1 MIPELVLSTA
11 EVSAFDSDTTG
22 ISFIVPDSLTTG
34 LDSLTGGVASSSADD
49 ETNVSGRVASLDSGT
64 DESGMLS
71 ASSRELSGGIGEL
84 TGSAGTHSTGV
95 VLSKPPP
102 EVVSFGSPFPAP
114 QDMAIII
121 KKETSIIE
129 MIFFIK

>member
-1 MIPELVLSTA
+1 M
-11 EVSAFDSDTTG
+11 
-22 ISFIVPDSLTTG
+22 
-34 LDSLTGGVASSSADD
+34 ASSSADD

-71 ASSRELSGGIGEL
+71 ASSRELSGDIGEL
-84 TGSAGTHSTGV
+84 TGSVGMHSFGV
-95 VLSKPPP
+95 GHAKPPLS
-102 EVVSFGSPFPAP
+102 VVMTGSPFPAP